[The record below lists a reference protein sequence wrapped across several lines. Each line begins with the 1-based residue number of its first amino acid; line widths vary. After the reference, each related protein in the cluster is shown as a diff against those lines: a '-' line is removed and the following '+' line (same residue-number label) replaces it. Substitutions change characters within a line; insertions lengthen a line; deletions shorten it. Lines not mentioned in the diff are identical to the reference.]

1 LQQQQQQQQP
11 GGGSQID
18 LSKLDIGGKRPAAA
32 AGLGQDD
39 AIGGGDEGQVG
50 CAGDGSPLDYGTG
63 HSFLGTGNGA
73 GSGPPAGLSTNFDN
87 ILGNV
92 LGSQD
97 ESRTEISINEIKALM
112 QQQNEL
118 LLGNTQVLMTNALGV
133 FRDGMQQLLNE
144 HTNNQEQRLMQA
156 LQGGQSG
163 LSPAHYHDLESL
175 KLANQQEASKTLL
188 LYGFDKDDSMLTRHI
203 KVKTLLA
210 DWDKL
215 NEHDYQPENYKADN
229 PGYNVINARAKVT
242 SYVLKFKSV
251 GARKAAATFILNK
264 KEEVKGR
271 TRAPIYQETID
282 QTLITVRNNAP
293 EQGMRIDF
301 SNKQISNAGGQ
312 CYGGWDWDNAGVY
325 TSDGS
330 ICLNSPYNPNAM
342 NGA

>member
-1 LQQQQQQQQP
+1 M
-11 GGGSQID
+11 
-18 LSKLDIGGKRPAAA
+18 LS
-32 AGLGQDD
+32 
-39 AIGGGDEGQVG
+39 
-50 CAGDGSPLDYGTG
+50 
-63 HSFLGTGNGA
+63 
-73 GSGPPAGLSTNFDN
+73 
-87 ILGNV
+87 
-92 LGSQD
+92 
-97 ESRTEISINEIKALM
+97 
-112 QQQNEL
+112 
-118 LLGNTQVLMTNALGV
+118 
-133 FRDGMQQLLNE
+133 
-144 HTNNQEQRLMQA
+144 
-156 LQGGQSG
+156 LQGGQGG